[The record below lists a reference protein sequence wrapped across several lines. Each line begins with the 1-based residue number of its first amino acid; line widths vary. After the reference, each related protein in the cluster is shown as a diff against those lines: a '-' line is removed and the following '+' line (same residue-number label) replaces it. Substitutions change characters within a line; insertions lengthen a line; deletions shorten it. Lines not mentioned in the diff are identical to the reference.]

1 MNQTQLLTHFESE
14 SEYIMDQEEFNREAL
29 KGLMM
34 LCEEPLNTD
43 AKECKPTRQP
53 RTLHHLRGKMMRRR
67 KRREYFRTKELLCD
81 IDTDIIMQSVND
93 FLDSKEFKDNIEH
106 QARIMAMHSNEKPK
120 WNILETRML
129 KGMFALFYKDGRISE
144 NLSRPLSKYS
154 RNQFIEFL
162 DKYWK
167 PVSVVDVEENICAI
181 CYETMTQETPKTQLM
196 CKHTLCTSCFLQ
208 CCKHNNNMLMHNCP
222 LCRAPIR

>member
-1 MNQTQLLTHFESE
+1 MNQTQLLRHFESE
-14 SEYIMDQEEFNREAL
+14 DIMDQEQLHRDAL

-34 LCEEPLNTD
+34 LSETPLNPD
-43 AKECKPTRQP
+43 AKEWEPKRQP
-53 RTLHHLRGKMMRRR
+53 RTFHHLRGKMM
-67 KRREYFRTKELLCD
+67 KRLKRCEYFRSKKLLCD
-81 IDTDIIMQSVND
+81 VDTDIIMRSVND
-93 FLDSKEFKDNIEH
+93 FLDSNEFKDNIEH
-106 QARIMAMHSNEKPK
+106 QARIMAIHSNEKPK
-120 WNILETRML
+120 WETLKTNML

-167 PVSVVDVEENICAI
+167 PLSVVDVEEDICAI

-208 CCKHNNNMLMHNCP
+208 CCRHNGNMLICNCP
-222 LCRAPIR
+222 LCRAPVR